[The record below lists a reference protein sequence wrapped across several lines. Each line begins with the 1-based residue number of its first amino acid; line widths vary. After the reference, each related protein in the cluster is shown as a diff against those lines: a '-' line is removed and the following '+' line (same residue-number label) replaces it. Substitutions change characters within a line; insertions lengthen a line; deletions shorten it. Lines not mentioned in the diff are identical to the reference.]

1 MGFAL
6 VVSNLVE
13 DVGIEG
19 IEGGEGGEGGDSGPS
34 YNMHVVWSLSV
45 VAMLVVVVVVVV
57 VLAGVVAAS
66 DADGGKASAAA
77 GGGLKRTRAGSGSSS
92 RSLEGMEEGD
102 VRVMVTE
109 GGVRGGFTRSSTVSR
124 KLNECT
130 YAL

>member
-13 DVGIEG
+13 DVGI
-19 IEGGEGGEGGDSGPS
+19 EGGEGGDSGPS
-34 YNMHVVWSLSV
+34 YNMHVVWSLGF
-45 VAMLVVVVVVVV
+45 VAMLVVVV

>member
-19 IEGGEGGEGGDSGPS
+19 IEGIEGGEGGDSGPS
-34 YNMHVVWSLSV
+34 YNMHVVWSLGF
-45 VAMLVVVVVVVV
+45 VAMLVVVVVV

>member
-19 IEGGEGGEGGDSGPS
+19 GDSDPS
-34 YNMHVVWSLSV
+34 VVLSLSF
-45 VAMLVVVVVVVV
+45 VAMLVVVAVVVL
-57 VLAGVVAAS
+57 VLAGVVAAG

-77 GGGLKRTRAGSGSSS
+77 GGGLKRTRAGTGSSS
-92 RSLEGMEEGD
+92 RSLEGMEEGG
-102 VRVMVTE
+102 VMVTE

-124 KLNECT
+124 KLNEWT
-130 YAL
+130 YAGL